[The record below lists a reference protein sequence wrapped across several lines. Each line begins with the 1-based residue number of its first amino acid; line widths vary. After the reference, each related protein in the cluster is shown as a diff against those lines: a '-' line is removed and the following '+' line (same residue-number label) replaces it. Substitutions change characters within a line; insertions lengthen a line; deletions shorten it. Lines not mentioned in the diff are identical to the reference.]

1 MATIQLIHSTAG
13 EKTNKGI
20 KINFDQLSA
29 NKVTLDMELLGE
41 GITRTTFAE
50 WKISSNGKQLDAGD
64 RTVGNKAQLEI
75 LRFYSGSQH
84 KPRIFT
90 IETIDIDRKLIA
102 SYEVLVSA
110 APKIENAEWIDR
122 GGDDTSITEAGF
134 NTQIG
139 IQIMKSQG
147 IAGLP
152 LNVNLYK
159 IVDGKEEQV
168 HQIKTTRDKL
178 YNEKGFKLDEKHF
191 PKLGAISAWLG
202 IDLFS
207 ENVKL
212 YFTISAGTQMLY
224 NGKQENN
231 YLKPVP
237 RIIDKNKDMGTALSP
252 VVISADQYFTQRYEP
267 CKYEKIN
274 FVYGKQSGLVFDE
287 KQSTNVRYPEHK
299 ISIIAGN
306 NPNAEKVE
314 IQLAEVDTKECQY
327 NSSNKKH
334 IRYRDEEQRKEMEEK
349 HKDHKNNV
357 FDTEDLEAA
366 GISPDIKTE
375 SKLAFVPTYPYVEN
389 DYATFLMQFLTNGAQ
404 HITIP
409 INTCR
414 YRKKIEL
421 NIYPDALWTL
431 HFNHF
436 VKKPFFYKDKE
447 LPLQDNFYQLAI
459 NVLLLGS
466 KNYLAFQGFLKLIGV
481 FRKFVGEEVYK
492 ELAEYFNE
500 YLTSVKLGLH
510 AQFKGIEGQKTL
522 DYSQHYLLTSQY
534 IIYCNFCFRW
544 ILEIL
549 FLFLSRGGTLLK
561 LEKKTAVIV
570 EKAGRKIKK
579 ITDTLEKYNLEI
591 IYPAIATNSA
601 CYYELQE
608 DGQLALTIEHN
619 VKADPLLGITYNN
632 TFTLEDLIKLKNA
645 RKAEK
650 DGESASK
657 STLEK
662 IAEEAGLD
670 ASLTLNVDGTIEQEY
685 NIKIN
690 TLTGKHNLVPIVGNY
705 ITNNQG
711 RVAQKEAIS
720 IYAEFKGSAELKI
733 DDFDISTSLILKGDA
748 QGSISHTRAFGKD
761 DKGIYFQD
769 YTEMSKITGTYMM
782 RAKISRKNKDIY
794 DSNPEE
800 TPISFVA
807 FDKEPIAF
815 PKIYIFK
822 I

>member
-237 RIIDKNKDMGTALSP
+237 RIIEKDKDIDVSLSP
-252 VVISADQYFTQRYEP
+252 VVITVDQYFTQKYEP

-306 NPNAEKVE
+306 NPNAEKLE

-357 FDTEDLEAA
+357 FDTQDLEAA

-389 DYATFLMQFLTNGAQ
+389 DYATFLMQFLTNGAEE
-404 HITIP
+404 IVIP

-414 YRKKIEL
+414 YQKKIEL
-421 NIYPDALWTL
+421 NIYPDVLWTFHL
-431 HFNHF
+431 
-436 VKKPFFYKDKE
+436 KYGETSDYFYKGESLEMVTGFKDGLDEIKKYLYPILSMIPGMQITPIILE
-447 LPLQDNFYQLAI
+447 
-459 NVLLLGS
+459 
-466 KNYLAFQGFLKLIGV
+466 YLAS
-481 FRKFVGEEVYK
+481 E
-492 ELAEYFNE
+492 AE
-500 YLTSVKLGLH
+500 TVALGLH
-510 AQFKGIEGQKTL
+510 ARYNDKQKTL
-522 DYSQHYLLTSQY
+522 AYTTEYKHATQFVIYQMVALQFGLEVLLM
-534 IIYCNFCFRW
+534 
-544 ILEIL
+544 IL
-549 FLFLSRGGTLLK
+549 SGGETLAAKFPKMLQK
-561 LEKKTAVIV
+561 AGKLVKKVKRLEK
-570 EKAGRKIKK
+570 R
-579 ITDTLEKYNLEI
+579 LEGMDMEI

-601 CYYELQE
+601 CYYELQ
-608 DGQLALTIEHN
+608 DNGKHAFVIEHN
-619 VKADPLLGITYNN
+619 IKADPLIGIRYEKD
-632 TFTLEDLIKLKNA
+632 FTLGELLEN
-645 RKAEK
+645 RKAKRKEK
-650 DGESASK
+650 GNKKPDK
-657 STLEK
+657 L
-662 IAEEAGLD
+662 AEVAEAAGLE
-670 ASLTLNVDGTIEQEY
+670 ASLNLKVDGIIKQEY
-685 NIKIN
+685 SLKIN
-690 TLTGKHNLVPIVGNY
+690 TLTGKIEVLPTIGNY
-705 ITNNQG
+705 LIYNQTK
-711 RVAQKEAIS
+711 VTQQEAIS
-720 IYAEFKGSAELKI
+720 VFVDASGIANVEI
-733 DDFDISTSLILKGDA
+733 DILKTELIVKLKA
-748 QGSISHTRAFGKD
+748 QGTISHSRFYGKD
-761 DKGIYFQD
+761 EQGIWTQD
-769 YTEMSKITGTYMM
+769 SIEMSEITGIYMM
-782 RAKISRKNKDIY
+782 RVKLGTDEGDLW
-794 DSNPEE
+794 DSNPDE
-800 TPISFVA
+800 TPVPFVA
-807 FDKEPIAF
+807 FDGD
-815 PKIYIFK
+815 KIPFTKVYLLK